1 MNQENTMTRTAIM
14 EKLTTMG
21 VPFKKKD
28 SLQTLKDT
36 LENALNERHYEKY
49 GRPTENA
56 MEQEAQKLMENLVN
70 ALTTKKEEENTMN
83 TENVTPA
90 TIDAMNTEN
99 KEDKNMT
106 KNNTPAPKKLTKK
119 AQSLIA
125 DIQTITPAYGDRL
138 ESLSIEELTALRRML
153 KDRAT
158 ALANVTHSME
168 NTALTGQY
176 TDALDALVHTVYNAI
191 PESIRGSFNVHADP
205 KKKKLMVRWS
215 GKSML
220 FKVFIQRKGLK
231 VHLKTE
237 DAWKAV
243 PFEHEAPFF
252 QNGFNLPWAVKMNDD
267 QFAQFLQ
274 WIFTTV

>member
-1 MNQENTMTRTAIM
+1 MKRT
-14 EKLTTMG
+14 TT
-21 VPFKKKD
+21 
-28 SLQTLKDT
+28 T
-36 LENALNERHYEKY
+36 NA
-49 GRPTENA
+49 T
-56 MEQEAQKLMENLVN
+56 VN
-70 ALTTKKEEENTMN
+70 ATTTMN
-83 TENVTPA
+83 TTK
-90 TIDAMNTEN
+90 

-106 KNNTPAPKKLTKK
+106 KKAMLEALANAGTTIYGATKMKKEDVARYYDGRFNKKEENTMTTQNTENNAPKKLTKK

-125 DIQTITPAYGDRL
+125 DIQAVTPAYGDRL

-153 KDRAT
+153 KDRST

-243 PFEHEAPFF
+243 PFDHAEPFY
-252 QNGFNLPWAVKMNDD
+252 QNGFNLPWAVKMSDA
-267 QFAQFLQ
+267 QFGEFLQ

>member
-1 MNQENTMTRTAIM
+1 MKQGTTTNATINTT
-14 EKLTTMG
+14 TTM
-21 VPFKKKD
+21 
-28 SLQTLKDT
+28 
-36 LENALNERHYEKY
+36 N
-49 GRPTENA
+49 
-56 MEQEAQKLMENLVN
+56 
-70 ALTTKKEEENTMN
+70 TTKKEDDTMTTQN
-83 TENVTPA
+83 TENNAPA
-90 TIDAMNTEN
+90 TEA
-99 KEDKNMT
+99 
-106 KNNTPAPKKLTKK
+106 PAPKKLTKK
-119 AQSLIA
+119 AQGLIA

-138 ESLSIEELTALRRML
+138 ESLSVEDLTALRRML
-153 KDRAT
+153 KERST

-243 PFEHEAPFF
+243 PFEHAEPFY
-252 QNGFNLPWAVKMNDD
+252 QNGFNLPWAVKMSDA
-267 QFAQFLQ
+267 QFGEFLQ
-274 WIFTTV
+274 WIFATV

>member
-1 MNQENTMTRTAIM
+1 MKRT
-14 EKLTTMG
+14 TT
-21 VPFKKKD
+21 
-28 SLQTLKDT
+28 T
-36 LENALNERHYEKY
+36 NA
-49 GRPTENA
+49 
-56 MEQEAQKLMENLVN
+56 
-70 ALTTKKEEENTMN
+70 TK
-83 TENVTPA
+83 
-90 TIDAMNTEN
+90 

-106 KNNTPAPKKLTKK
+106 KKAMLEALTAVGTTIYGATKMKKEDVARYYDGRFNKKEDDTMTTQNTENTAPATETPAPKKLTKK

-125 DIQTITPAYGDRL
+125 DIVSITPAYGDRL

-153 KDRAT
+153 KERST

-176 TDALDALVHTVYNAI
+176 TDALDALVHTVYSAI

-243 PFEHEAPFF
+243 PFDHAEPFY
-252 QNGFNLPWAVKMNDD
+252 QNGFNLPWAVKMSDA
-267 QFAQFLQ
+267 QFGEFLQ

>member
-1 MNQENTMTRTAIM
+1 MKKETTTNATATMN
-14 EKLTTMG
+14 
-21 VPFKKKD
+21 
-28 SLQTLKDT
+28 
-36 LENALNERHYEKY
+36 
-49 GRPTENA
+49 
-56 MEQEAQKLMENLVN
+56 
-70 ALTTKKEEENTMN
+70 TTKKG
-83 TENVTPA
+83 A
-90 TIDAMNTEN
+90 
-99 KEDKNMT
+99 KNMT
-106 KNNTPAPKKLTKK
+106 KNAMLEALTNVGIIISGATKMKKEDVARYYDSRFNKKEDDIMTTQNTENTAPATETPAPKKLTKK

-125 DIQTITPAYGDRL
+125 DIQAVTPAYGDRL

-153 KDRAT
+153 KDRST

-243 PFEHEAPFF
+243 PFDHTAPFY
-252 QNGFNLPWAVKMNDD
+252 QNGFNLPWAVKMSDA
-267 QFAQFLQ
+267 QFGEFLQ

>member
-1 MNQENTMTRTAIM
+1 MNQENTMIRTAIM

-56 MEQEAQKLMENLVN
+56 MENETQNCINHIIASM
-70 ALTTKKEEENTMN
+70 TTKKEEENTMN
-83 TENVTPA
+83 TENNTPA
-90 TIDAMNTEN
+90 TIDTMNTEN

-106 KNNTPAPKKLTKK
+106 KNNAPAPKKLTKK
-119 AQSLIA
+119 AQGLIA

-138 ESLSIEELTALRRML
+138 EGLSIEELTALRRML
-153 KDRAT
+153 KDRAN

-243 PFEHEAPFF
+243 PFDHAEPFY
-252 QNGFNLPWAVKMNDD
+252 QNGFNLPWAVKMSDA
-267 QFAQFLQ
+267 QFGEFLQ
-274 WIFTTV
+274 WVFTTV

>member
-1 MNQENTMTRTAIM
+1 MTKNAMLEALTNAGTTIYGATKMKKEDVARYYEGRFNKKEENTMTTQNI
-14 EKLTTMG
+14 EK
-21 VPFKKKD
+21 
-28 SLQTLKDT
+28 
-36 LENALNERHYEKY
+36 NAPE
-49 GRPTENA
+49 
-56 MEQEAQKLMENLVN
+56 
-70 ALTTKKEEENTMN
+70 
-83 TENVTPA
+83 
-90 TIDAMNTEN
+90 
-99 KEDKNMT
+99 
-106 KNNTPAPKKLTKK
+106 TPAPKKLTKK
-119 AQSLIA
+119 AQRIIA

-138 ESLSIEELTALRRML
+138 ESLSIDELTALRRML
-153 KDRAT
+153 KDRAS

-243 PFEHEAPFF
+243 PFDHAEPFY